1 MRRLILLALLLAFPV
16 LAAPPYDVRAT
27 VVAPP
32 DGGAV
37 SSYELFLNGTSL
49 GAVVVGQNTFDDV
62 ITANG
67 TYTFVVRAINQF
79 GETDSDPFVLA
90 ALPPGKATLQ
100 LQVLTE

>member
-1 MRRLILLALLLAFPV
+1 MRRLFLVALLLAFPV
-16 LAAPPYDVRAT
+16 FAAPPYSVRAT
-27 VVAPP
+27 VVAPS

-37 SSYELFLNGTSL
+37 TSYELFLNGTSL
-49 GAVVVGQNTFDDV
+49 GAVNVGQNTLTDI

-67 TYTFVVRAINQF
+67 TYTFMVRATNQF